1 MNLITLA
8 SGLLSLKL
16 IFVMAELSLS
26 SSINTCHNEIKN
38 CETNDVEELESDENG
53 IWIITET
60 TFDLAFELQSDIF
73 IKFYLPSA
81 SSRENFDLI
90 HKNLAIKLGD
100 HNPPI
105 KTGKIDALIHWRIA
119 ERYDIKNF
127 PSFKYFSKKTPV
139 SYKGIKTVDSMYSWI
154 MKLQY
159 PAVSIFEYPED
170 LPSFIQSKRLSVVLL
185 DEENSFEAG
194 IIRDLSKSFKDI
206 TFIIGT
212 SEDYLDDF
220 QDNSDLILFKN
231 YGKTVIDYDDEFD
244 IQIIKNFLY
253 EKMYSLVSFNYEV
266 AKKVFKENEPIL
278 FLFGEKTEENLKIFK
293 ELAEKFG
300 QHFFI
305 CPEDLNYEGFESL
318 AKYLHVSKDERP
330 FALIVDTR
338 ANYSKYK
345 LSGDFNIKNLEN
357 FVNDWLLGNKLSNLV
372 ISEPI
377 PDEPFDNEV
386 RIVVA
391 ENFWDVVFDLTKHVF
406 VYYYTDD
413 CENCLNFYEDY
424 SNLAKKLK
432 NYDKIVLAKINCS
445 KNEVREMLNF
455 YPAVKLYPAIY
466 KNSVDYLGKLELDK
480 VLIFIDEK
488 ANLELYKKSY
498 SDSEHPLEYSIY

>member
-1 MNLITLA
+1 
-8 SGLLSLKL
+8 
-16 IFVMAELSLS
+16 
-26 SSINTCHNEIKN
+26 
-38 CETNDVEELESDENG
+38 
-53 IWIITET
+53 
-60 TFDLAFELQSDIF
+60 
-73 IKFYLPSA
+73 
-81 SSRENFDLI
+81 
-90 HKNLAIKLGD
+90 
-100 HNPPI
+100 
-105 KTGKIDALIHWRIA
+105 
-119 ERYDIKNF
+119 
-127 PSFKYFSKKTPV
+127 
-139 SYKGIKTVDSMYSWI
+139 MYSWI

-391 ENFWDVVFDLTKHVF
+391 ENF
-406 VYYYTDD
+406 
-413 CENCLNFYEDY
+413 
-424 SNLAKKLK
+424 
-432 NYDKIVLAKINCS
+432 
-445 KNEVREMLNF
+445 
-455 YPAVKLYPAIY
+455 
-466 KNSVDYLGKLELDK
+466 
-480 VLIFIDEK
+480 
-488 ANLELYKKSY
+488 
-498 SDSEHPLEYSIY
+498 